1 MASFLHSS
9 NRPVNWFKGV
19 GFHSALTIALVS
31 VATLP
36 PLQVLACETG
46 SDSPPPPK
54 TRNR

>member
-9 NRPVNWFKGV
+9 NSPTNRFNSV
-19 GFHSALTIALVS
+19 GFNSALTIALVS
-31 VATLP
+31 VATLI

-46 SDSPPPPK
+46 SESPPPPK